1 MNQKQKTYVI
11 DTSVLI
17 KDPDIFYKLGKSQ
30 IVIPTAVIRELDG
43 LKNSSNSATASSA
56 RRIARTLDKLG
67 SGQNIASGAKTTSG
81 AIVFIC
87 NRYQTVYDL
96 ASISDNK
103 IVGCAL
109 KLKEEA
115 GTNLTVLT
123 TDGNMRN
130 VARAHGLRAEPYP
143 FLQND
148 IHAETEVAS
157 SKFFYWNIITALIVA
172 VLVLYIVIHNTPWP

>member
-1 MNQKQKTYVI
+1 MERKQKTYVI

-17 KDPDIFYKLGKSQ
+17 NDPDIFCKLGKSR

-43 LKNSSNSATASSA
+43 LKNSSNATTASSA
-56 RRIARTLDKLG
+56 RRVSRTLDKLG
-67 SGQNIASGAKTTSG
+67 SSQNIASGAKTSSG
-81 AIVFIC
+81 AIVSIC

-109 KLKEEA
+109 KLTEEV
-115 GTNLTVLT
+115 GTQLTVLT

-143 FLQND
+143 FLHND
-148 IHAETEVAS
+148 MHAETEVAS
-157 SKFFYWNIITALIVA
+157 NKFFYWNIITALIAA
-172 VLVLYIVIHNTPWP
+172 VLAIYIVIHNTH